1 MQMQQLEK
9 LERLRLLGRKHI
21 DINSL
26 IGLDGIAHIL
36 GMQDGVKDVTVGL
49 PVRAKWNLC

>member
-1 MQMQQLEK
+1 MQQLGK

-36 GMQDGVKDVTVGL
+36 GMQDGVKDVTSGL
-49 PVRAKWNLC
+49 LARVKLNLC

>member
-1 MQMQQLEK
+1 MQQLGK
-9 LERLRLLGRKHI
+9 LERLRLLGRNHI

-26 IGLDGIAHIL
+26 VGLDGIAHIL

-49 PVRAKWNLC
+49 PVRVNWNLC